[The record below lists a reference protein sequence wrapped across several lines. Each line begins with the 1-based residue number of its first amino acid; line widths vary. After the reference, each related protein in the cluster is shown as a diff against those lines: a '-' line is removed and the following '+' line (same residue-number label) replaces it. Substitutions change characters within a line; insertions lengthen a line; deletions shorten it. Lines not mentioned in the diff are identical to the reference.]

1 MDLEKIREFVN
12 LAKKEGVGQ
21 LAYENGSEKIFVS
34 LVASGT
40 TGVHQVVMPR
50 AEDLVTKAKESV
62 NEKTALAEGMH
73 EITSPFVGTFY
84 AAPAPAEPPYVKV
97 GDKLSSGSVLCIV
110 EAMKIMNEIESDVS
124 GEIVRVLVENE
135 DLVEFGQ
142 PLFLVRK
149 N

>member
-1 MDLEKIREFVN
+1 MNLEKIREFVN

-21 LAYENGSEKIFVS
+21 LAYENGTEKIFVS
-34 LVASGT
+34 LVTSGT
-40 TGVHQVVMPR
+40 PGSHTLIMPR
-50 AEDLVTKAKESV
+50 SEDLVAKTKESV
-62 NEKTALAEGMH
+62 NEKPALAEGMH

-84 AAPAPAEPPYVKV
+84 AAPAPSEPPYVKA
-97 GDKLSSGSVLCIV
+97 GDKLSSGKALCIV
-110 EAMKIMNEIESDVS
+110 EAMKIMNEIESDVT
-124 GEIVRVLVENE
+124 GEVVRVLVENE